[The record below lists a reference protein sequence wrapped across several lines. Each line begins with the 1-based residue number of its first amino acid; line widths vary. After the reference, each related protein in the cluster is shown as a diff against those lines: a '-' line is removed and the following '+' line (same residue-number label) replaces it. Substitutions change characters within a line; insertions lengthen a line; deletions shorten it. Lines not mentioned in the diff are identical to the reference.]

1 MDFADGGGCDNTG
14 VHAALRRGVTKLL
27 VCNANGLSISR
38 TRAQLNEDGKPVLD
52 EDGKPVLVD
61 DDRATFARRFAADVC
76 DVSGLFGGYLDDVP
90 MNQGRTRAQLD
101 ENGKPVLDEDGKP
114 VEGNAVPGSQW
125 NRYMQVLSG
134 EKWEEVIDQAFAW
147 SADNSE
153 GKPLMCHVKD
163 VDVVTNRY
171 QGVFNRGEK
180 VEIILLFNTMSDTWK
195 NTVDKVDDGIV
206 GNFTEAHK
214 ASGLL
219 GFGETDFPN
228 IKVMKLTYPPELVG
242 YLTNLAA
249 YNMLQILPEVRQ
261 LIGGK

>member
-14 VHAALRRGVTKLL
+14 VHAALRRDVTKLL
-27 VCNANGLSISR
+27 VCFANDVTIS
-38 TRAQLNEDGKPVLD
+38 AKKG
-52 EDGKPVLVD
+52 D
-61 DDRATFARRFAADVC
+61 DKAAFARKFAADVRE
-76 DVSGLFGGYLDDVP
+76 VSGLFGGCSDDVP
-90 MNQGRTRAQLD
+90 YNQGRTRAQID
-101 ENGKPVLDEDGKP
+101 ENGKPVVDEDGKL
-114 VEGNAVPGSQW
+114 VQGNAVPGSKM
-125 NRYMQVLSG
+125 NSYMQVLSR
-134 EKWEEVIDQAFAW
+134 EKWDEVIDQAFAW
-147 SADNSE
+147 SADNPE